1 MGRQALSHQ
10 QAMIFGEKPARL
22 ADSIF
27 GSQPLSGSLLRCDL
41 LHSASISGM
50 YERIFDIT
58 HSEGS
63 GDYGF
68 KPISRVVRLTYG
80 FGAVAYGIKDNGFAY
95 FLLLFYGTV
104 VGLEPA
110 LAGTALLIALI
121 FDAFS
126 DPIVGYW
133 SDNTRSRWGRRHPF
147 MYAAAIPVALC
158 YSLLWQPPDW
168 SDGALFLYL
177 VLLAVLIRT
186 LITFFETPSSALMP
200 ELTADYDERTTIQA
214 WRSFF
219 GWAGG
224 AGMAVFMYAFLLVP
238 SETYPVGA
246 LNRDGYE
253 TYGVISGGVILV
265 AILVSAL
272 GTHHRIGSLTAPPP
286 RARAGLKAVFKEVI
300 ETLADRSFFALFISS
315 IASAVATG
323 LTAALT
329 FIMLTYF
336 WAFSSEQVFYWTLLV
351 VISALMG
358 LLIAPWASKR
368 WGKKGAALRLG
379 ILAFTVQPLPVLCR
393 LLGWMPENGDPLLFP
408 ILATVNTIDLGLII
422 AMQAIFFSMLAD
434 LVEHSEV
441 KTGRRNE
448 GVFFSALTFIR
459 KTTQGVGAFVAG
471 LILQMVAFP
480 QGAAPADVPT
490 ESVLQLG
497 TLLVPSQWVLWG
509 VMLVALAYYR
519 LDRAQHQS
527 NLIAIQSR
535 DGRSV

>member
-1 MGRQALSHQ
+1 MGHSRGSEL
-10 QAMIFGEKPARL
+10 ARKGD
-22 ADSIF
+22 AITHPSTSDATHNK
-27 GSQPLSGSLLRCDL
+27 PLSLG
-41 LHSASISGM
+41 
-50 YERIFDIT
+50 
-58 HSEGS
+58 
-63 GDYGF
+63 
-68 KPISRVVRLTYG
+68 VRWTYG

-110 LAGTALLIALI
+110 LAGTALLIALV
-121 FDAFS
+121 FDSLS

-177 VLLAVLIRT
+177 VVLAVLIRT
-186 LITFFETPSSALMP
+186 LITFYETPSSALMP
-200 ELTADYDERTTIQA
+200 ELTADYDERTAIQA

-238 SETYPVGA
+238 TEAYPVGA

-253 TYGVISGGVILV
+253 TYGVISGAVILV

-272 GTHHRIGSLTAPPP
+272 GTHHRIDSLTAPPP
-286 RARAGLKAVFKEVI
+286 RDRKSLKAIFAEVF
-300 ETLADRSFFALFISS
+300 ETLKDRSFFALFISS

-336 WAFSSEQVFYWTLLV
+336 WAFSSVEVFYWTLLV
-351 VISALMG
+351 VISATMG
-358 LLIAPWASKR
+358 LFVAPWASKR

-379 ILAFTVQPLPVLCR
+379 VLAFTVQPLPVVFR
-393 LLGWMPENGDPLLFP
+393 LGGWMPENGDPLLFP

-422 AMQAIFFSMLAD
+422 AMQAVFYSMLAD

-441 KTGRRNE
+441 RTGRRNE

-459 KTTQGVGAFVAG
+459 KTNQGIGAFIAG
-471 LILQMVAFP
+471 LMLQVVAFP
-480 QGAAPADVPT
+480 DGVAPNEVPT

-497 TLLVPSQWVLWG
+497 SLLVPTQWLLWG
-509 VMLVALAYYR
+509 IMLVAIGFYR
-519 LDRAQHQS
+519 LDRQKHQS
-527 NLIAIQSR
+527 NLAAIR
-535 DGRSV
+535 ARENNHA

>member
-1 MGRQALSHQ
+1 MEAASDVEKLSL
-10 QAMIFGEKPARL
+10 GVKL
-22 ADSIF
+22 
-27 GSQPLSGSLLRCDL
+27 
-41 LHSASISGM
+41 
-50 YERIFDIT
+50 T
-58 HSEGS
+58 H
-63 GDYGF
+63 
-68 KPISRVVRLTYG
+68 G
-80 FGAVAYGIKDNGFAY
+80 FGGVAYGIKDNGFAY

-121 FDAFS
+121 FDALS

-147 MYAAAIPVALC
+147 MYAAGIPVALC

-168 SDGALFLYL
+168 DDGALFLYL
-177 VLLAVLIRT
+177 VTLAILIRT
-186 LITFFETPSSALMP
+186 LITFYETPSSALMP
-200 ELTADYDERTTIQA
+200 ELTADYDERTTVQA

-238 SETYPVGA
+238 SENYPVGT

-253 TYGVISGGVILV
+253 AYGVISAGVILV

-272 GTHHRIGSLTAPPP
+272 GTHHRIGSLMAPPP
-286 RARAGLKAVFKEVI
+286 KPRAGLKAVFEEVI

-336 WAFSSEQVFYWTLLV
+336 WAFSSLEVFYWTLLV
-351 VISALMG
+351 ILSALMG
-358 LLIAPWASKR
+358 LLIAPRASRR
-368 WGKKGAALRLG
+368 WGKRGAALRLG
-379 ILAFTVQPLPVLCR
+379 ILAFTVQPLPVLFR
-393 LLGWMPENGDPLLFP
+393 LVDWMPENGDPLLFP
-408 ILATVNTIDLGLII
+408 ILAIVNTIDLALII

-434 LVEHSEV
+434 LVEHTEV
-441 KTGRRNE
+441 KTGRRSE
-448 GVFFSALTFIR
+448 GVLFSALTFIR
-459 KTTQGVGAFVAG
+459 KTTQGIGAFIAG
-471 LILQMVAFP
+471 LILQAVAFP
-480 QGAAPADVPT
+480 EGASPADVPT

-497 TLLVPSQWVLWG
+497 ALLVPSQWFFWG
-509 VMLVALAYYR
+509 FMLVALAYYR

-527 NLIAIQSR
+527 NLTAVQSR
-535 DGRSV
+535 GGQSV

>member
-1 MGRQALSHQ
+1 MAWLLFRERQCSECAVTCRVQKAPFKSMTEAAAKL
-10 QAMIFGEKPARL
+10 GL
-22 ADSIF
+22 A
-27 GSQPLSGSLLRCDL
+27 
-41 LHSASISGM
+41 
-50 YERIFDIT
+50 T
-58 HSEGS
+58 
-63 GDYGF
+63 
-68 KPISRVVRLTYG
+68 KLTYG

-104 VGLEPA
+104 VGLDPA
-110 LAGTALLIALI
+110 LAGTALLIALV
-121 FDAFS
+121 FDSLS
-126 DPIVGYW
+126 DPVVGYW
-133 SDNTRSRWGRRHPF
+133 SDNTHSRWGRRHPF

-177 VLLAVLIRT
+177 VVLAILIRT
-186 LITFFETPSSALMP
+186 LITFYETPSSALMP

-253 TYGVISGGVILV
+253 TYGLISGGVILV

-272 GTHHRIGSLTAPPP
+272 GTHSRIGTLKAPPP
-286 RARAGLKAVFKEVI
+286 RARKGLKAVFEEVI
-300 ETLADRSFFALFISS
+300 ETLRDKSFFALFIST

-336 WAFSSEQVFYWTLLV
+336 WAFSSVEVFYWTLLV
-351 VISALMG
+351 VVSAVMG

-379 ILAFTVQPLPVLCR
+379 VLAFTVQPMPVLFR

-422 AMQAIFFSMLAD
+422 AMQAILYSMLAD
-434 LVEHSEV
+434 LVEHTEV
-441 KTGRRNE
+441 RTGRRNE

-459 KTTQGVGAFVAG
+459 KTNQGIGAFAAG
-471 LILQMVAFP
+471 LILQVVAFP
-480 QGAAPADVPT
+480 DGAAPSEVHAASLT
-490 ESVLQLG
+490 QLG
-497 TLLVPSQWVLWG
+497 TLLVPSQWALWG
-509 VMLVALAYYR
+509 VMLAALAFYR

-527 NLIAIQSR
+527 NLVAIQTWAAESKN
-535 DGRSV
+535 